1 MRETGDE
8 GRVTVTND
16 GDFLRPVSVVQ
27 LDGCLTDIQEN
38 TQARLYVWEV
48 LGQRR

>member
-1 MRETGDE
+1 MRKTDDDD

-27 LDGCLTDIQEN
+27 LDGYLTEIQEN
-38 TQARLYVWEV
+38 NQALLYVWEV
-48 LGQRR
+48 L